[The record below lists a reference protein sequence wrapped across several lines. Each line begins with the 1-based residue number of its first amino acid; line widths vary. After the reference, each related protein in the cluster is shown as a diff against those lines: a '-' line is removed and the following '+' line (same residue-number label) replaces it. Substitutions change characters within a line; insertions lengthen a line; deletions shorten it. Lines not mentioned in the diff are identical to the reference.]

1 MTNSGLRKYASHD
14 LQIIKR
20 GFESANTGDDSTKIV
35 KYDIWTK
42 CSQ

>member
-35 KYDIWTK
+35 KYDINEINF
-42 CSQ
+42 